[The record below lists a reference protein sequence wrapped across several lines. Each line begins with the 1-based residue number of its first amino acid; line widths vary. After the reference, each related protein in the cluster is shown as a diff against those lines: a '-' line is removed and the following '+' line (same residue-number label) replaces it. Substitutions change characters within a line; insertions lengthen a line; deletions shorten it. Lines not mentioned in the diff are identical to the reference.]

1 MRKKIELFLVF
12 LRTYLRLLGITLVR
26 KNILI
31 QKKGEK
37 YKINQHL
44 FVSKYSAPFYLGFPS
59 SLDGK
64 ESAC

>member
-1 MRKKIELFLVF
+1 MF
-12 LRTYLRLLGITLVR
+12 LRTYLRLVGITLVR

-31 QKKGEK
+31 QNKGEQ
-37 YKINQHL
+37 YKINQH
-44 FVSKYSAPFYLGFPS
+44 FIVSKYPDPFYLGFPG

>member
-1 MRKKIELFLVF
+1 M
-12 LRTYLRLLGITLVR
+12 GITLVR

-31 QKKGEK
+31 QNKGEQ
-37 YKINQHL
+37 YKINQH
-44 FVSKYSAPFYLGFPS
+44 FIVSKYPDPFYLGFPG

>member
-1 MRKKIELFLVF
+1 MF
-12 LRTYLRLLGITLVR
+12 LRIYLRLVGITLVR

-31 QKKGEK
+31 QNKGEQ

-44 FVSKYSAPFYLGFPS
+44 TVSKFSGPFNLGFPG

>member
-1 MRKKIELFLVF
+1 M
-12 LRTYLRLLGITLVR
+12 GITLVR

-31 QKKGEK
+31 QNKGEQ

-44 FVSKYSAPFYLGFPS
+44 TVSKFSGPFNLGFPG